1 MGNNN
6 SVKKDL
12 SEGKSLNTPVSKK
25 TENIQGSGKDL
36 VGSITKDLVGLNT
49 YYLMDDKNKA
59 AADVMASKGVDAAI
73 EHMMTSPDGK
83 QRTYAEMRELY
94 G

>member
-12 SEGKSLNTPVSKK
+12 SDGKSLNTPVPKK

-36 VGSITKDLVGLNT
+36 VGLNT
-49 YYLMDDKNKA
+49 YSLMDDKNKA

-83 QRTYAEMRELY
+83 PRTYAEMRALY

>member
-36 VGSITKDLVGLNT
+36 VGLNT
-49 YYLMDDKNKA
+49 YSLMDDKNKA

-83 QRTYAEMRELY
+83 PRTYAEMRALY